1 MRQRAGFIDDPSALN
16 RAYTR
21 GHGVPI
27 GWRKDA
33 PCSRRRTKAFTTG
46 GTRKGGEPSVW
57 LVEPQERYK
66 FGDGTVSGEQLLE
79 VALGQCS
86 LCPVQWDCA
95 SAAVEADE
103 PWGVWGMTYD
113 DLEWVKRRADAE
125 GFIRDAQRRGQPIQF
140 AVSHARQ
147 PKPIRMLA

>member
-1 MRQRAGFIDDPSALN
+1 MRNRAGLADIDKLG
-16 RAYTR
+16 RAFTR

-27 GWRKDA
+27 GWRKEA

-66 FGDGTVSGEQLLE
+66 FGDTTIRGEQLLR

-103 PWGVWGMTYD
+103 PWGIWSMSFE
-113 DLEWVKRRADAE
+113 DLEWVKRRSDPE
-125 GFIRDAQRRGQPIQF
+125 GFIRDAQLRGQPVQF
-140 AVSHARQ
+140 AVAHARQ
-147 PKPIRMLA
+147 QIPVRI